1 MISIKKICFF
11 PILLFCFL
19 LSACTEDNRVET
31 PDKEKPGISETILLK
46 PEIYLTIGNAA
57 LSTIYDKHCWED
69 AETSC
74 ALTPTP
80 AQELLKYEP
89 ANKLDANDK
98 FSISFIR
105 SVEYGN
111 FPQPSSYEV
120 DIHKDGEIIP
130 VDMNYDTL
138 NETLPTGRYNMSVR
152 AIWEGEV
159 NGEAIYAFLL
169 SVK

>member
-1 MISIKKICFF
+1 M
-11 PILLFCFL
+11 